1 MRHFSSVF
9 DVSHL
14 SFLGVECLT
23 SNNGVLFCRTFTRA
37 GDKDKDKDKEDEDF
51 CIIPRR

>member
-9 DVSHL
+9 DVFHL

-51 CIIPRR
+51 CIIPGR